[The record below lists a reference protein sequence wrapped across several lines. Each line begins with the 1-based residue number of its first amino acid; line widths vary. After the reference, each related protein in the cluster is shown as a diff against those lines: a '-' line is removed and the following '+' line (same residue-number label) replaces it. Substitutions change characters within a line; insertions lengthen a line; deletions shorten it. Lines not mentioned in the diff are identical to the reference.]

1 MVGNTVAAYTATL
14 AILQA
19 GGQVCWA
26 QTGPL
31 NIAAELNQPTAAAL
45 TPRFSWRLGRRV
57 SPWATATVMSQSQQ
71 SYWTN
76 RQLAIPASLPSQ
88 KSPDA
93 TAPPT
98 ATTASTSK
106 ETQLRQAIAP
116 YLKSQ
121 QLILIPQ
128 GEPVQVLYSTQRGQR
143 RVHQVV
149 FRNASTGQRFQIHAR
164 LTLDAT
170 SDAALQQQLAES
182 AESAESAA
190 TELTLTADHLAGDRR
205 GAARGTFFID
215 AIAIV
220 MAQGNTSGPRARPF
234 FVPLRALQPTQTSG
248 LLRVGL
254 PGCDP
259 ALRPIFDQPRAQWA
273 LGEAVGHIAARAVLA
288 GELSALMAPP
298 HAAWQLQR
306 RLVQQG
312 IPIFAFDDVALDDPD
327 FEAIQMVAIAN
338 VVRTMRHRDLSF
350 RPATPITKAVLASA
364 LARLPRPQALPAA
377 EAKSPYA
384 DVTANHWAAKAIQQA
399 TAGQA
404 MPSET
409 AKNFAPS
416 KVVSKQQLWQVLQPL
431 YPIDTVTPP
440 FALDNEPARRRHL
453 SRSLYPIVR
462 SRLSS

>member
-31 NIAAELNQPTAAAL
+31 SIAAELNRPTSAL
-45 TPRFSWRLGRRV
+45 LATRFSWRLGRRV

-76 RQLAIPASLPSQ
+76 RQLTSPASLPSQ
-88 KSPDA
+88 RSPDA
-93 TAPPT
+93 TVPP
-98 ATTASTSK
+98 AAAQASASK

-128 GEPVQVLYSTQRGQR
+128 GVPVQVLYSTQRGQR

-149 FRNASTGQRFQIHAR
+149 FRDASTGQRFQIHAR

-170 SDAALQQQLAES
+170 RDAALQQQLAES
-182 AESAESAA
+182 AEPST

-205 GAARGTFFID
+205 GAARGTFFTD

-220 MAQGNTSGPRARPF
+220 MAQGETSGPRARPF
-234 FVPLRALQPTQTSG
+234 SVPLRALQPTQTSG
-248 LLRVGL
+248 LLRVSL

-288 GELSALMAPP
+288 GGLSALMAPP
-298 HAAWQLQR
+298 HAAWQLQQ

-312 IPIFAFDDVALDDPD
+312 IPIFAFDDVPLDDPD

-364 LARLPRPQALPAA
+364 LVRLPRPTALPAA
-377 EAKSPYA
+377 EAESPYA
-384 DVTANHWAAKAIQQA
+384 DVTTHWAATAIQQA
-399 TAGQA
+399 TTGQA
-404 MPSET
+404 MSGET
-409 AKNFAPS
+409 PTTFVPS
-416 KVVSKQQLWQVLQPL
+416 KVVSKRQLWQVLQPL
-431 YPIDTVTPP
+431 YPVDTVTPP
-440 FALDNEPARRRHL
+440 FAPDDEPARRRHL

-462 SRLSS
+462 SRLSP

>member
-26 QTGPL
+26 QTGSL
-31 NIAAELNQPTAAAL
+31 NLAAALNQPTSAHLA
-45 TPRFSWRLGRRV
+45 TRFSWRLGRRV

-71 SYWTN
+71 SYWAN
-76 RQLAIPASLPSQ
+76 RQLATPASLPRPR
-88 KSPDA
+88 SPDA
-93 TAPPT
+93 AVSPATAPTSP
-98 ATTASTSK
+98 SK

-149 FRNASTGQRFQIHAR
+149 FRDASTGQQFQIHAR

-170 SDAALQQQLAES
+170 GEATLQQQL

-205 GAARGTFFID
+205 GAARGTFFTD

-220 MAQGNTSGPRARPF
+220 MAQSDTSGPRVRPF
-234 FVPLRALQPTQTSG
+234 SVPLRALQPTQTSG

-259 ALRPIFDQPRAQWA
+259 ALRPIFEQPRAQWA

-288 GELSALMAPP
+288 GGLSALMAPP
-298 HAAWQLQR
+298 HAAWQLQQ

-312 IPIFAFDDVALDDPD
+312 IPIFAFDDVPLDDPD

-377 EAKSPYA
+377 EAKSPYT
-384 DVTANHWAAKAIQQA
+384 DVTANHWAATAIQQA

-404 MPSET
+404 MSSET
-409 AKNFAPS
+409 AANFAPS

-440 FALDNEPARRRHL
+440 FVVDDEPARRRHL

>member
-26 QTGPL
+26 QTGSL
-31 NIAAELNQPTAAAL
+31 NIAAALNQPTPTHLA
-45 TPRFSWRLGRRV
+45 TRFSWRLGRRV

-71 SYWTN
+71 SYWAN
-76 RQLAIPASLPSQ
+76 RQLATPASLPSQ
-88 KSPDA
+88 KSPE
-93 TAPPT
+93 TISPPT

-149 FRNASTGQRFQIHAR
+149 FRDVSTGQRFQIHAR

-170 SDAALQQQLAES
+170 GNAALQQQLDES
-182 AESAESAA
+182 SESGAA
-190 TELTLTADHLAGDRR
+190 TELTLTADHLAGERR
-205 GAARGTFFID
+205 GAARGTFFPD
-215 AIAIV
+215 AIALV
-220 MAQGNTSGPRARPF
+220 MAPGNTPSQRVRPF
-234 FVPLRALQPTQTSG
+234 SVPLRALQPTQTTG
-248 LLRVGL
+248 LLRVSL
-254 PGCDP
+254 PGCTS
-259 ALRPIFDQPRAQWA
+259 ALRSIFDQPRAQWA

-288 GELSALMAPP
+288 GGLSGLMARP
-298 HAAWQLQR
+298 HATWQLQQL
-306 RLVQQG
+306 LVQQG

-338 VVRTMRHRDLSF
+338 VVRTLRHRDLSF

-364 LARLPRPQALPAA
+364 LARLPRSTALPAA
-377 EAKSPYA
+377 EVKSPYV
-384 DVTANHWAAKAIQQA
+384 DVTANHWAATAIQQA

-404 MPSET
+404 MSGET
-409 AKNFAPS
+409 ATTFAPS
-416 KVVSKQQLWQVLQPL
+416 KVVSKRQLWQILQPL
-431 YPIDTVTPP
+431 YPANTVAPP
-440 FALDNEPARRRHL
+440 FTLDDEPARRRHL

-462 SRLSS
+462 SRLSP